1 MVVQKIKKS
10 ACNAGNPG
18 WIPGSGRSPGE
29 GNGYPLQ
36 YSCLENTTD
45 RGAWQAT
52 FHGVIKSQT
61 QLSNSHF
68 LGGELSVS
76 MPSTLTEYEL
86 HWGSDCICSWLYPLT
101 PAQEQTQSR
110 NFIHVCGTNWKFF
123 LTFGQAMH
131 LFKEVLKINWQ
142 QYPHLYFPSCLILL
156 ILP

>member
-18 WIPGSGRSPGE
+18 WISGSGRSPEE

-36 YSCLENTTD
+36 YSCLENTID

-52 FHGVIKSQT
+52 FHRVIRSQT
-61 QLSNSHF
+61 RLSNSHF
-68 LGGELSVS
+68 LGGELSVY

-86 HWGSDCICSWLYPLT
+86 HWGSDCICSWYILWLLH
-101 PAQEQTQSR
+101 R
-110 NFIHVCGTNWKFF
+110 NKHKAGTSYVCGTNWKVF

-131 LFKEVLKINWQ
+131 LLKEVLKINWQ

>member
-18 WIPGSGRSPGE
+18 WISGSGRSPEE

-36 YSCLENTTD
+36 YSCLENTID

-52 FHGVIKSQT
+52 FHGVIRSQT
-61 QLSNSHF
+61 RLSNSHF
-68 LGGELSVS
+68 LEGELSVY

-86 HWGSDCICSWLYPLT
+86 HWGSDCICSWLYPVT

-110 NFIHVCGTNWKFF
+110 KFIRLWNKLKGFF
-123 LTFGQAMH
+123 DIWTSNA
-131 LFKEVLKINWQ
+131 
-142 QYPHLYFPSCLILL
+142 SA
-156 ILP
+156 